1 MRKSVK
7 VYLLKNTRLV
17 KGLREEDGLRKS
29 DDVDARLLS
38 MIPRNYFKRL
48 TSKEIRLLKLIG
60 GMRGM

>member
-7 VYLLKNTRLV
+7 VYLLKNTGLV

-48 TSKEIRLLKLIG
+48 TSKEIRLRKLIG